1 MARAACRRLVALG
14 LLGGLSAL
22 CCAAHAASMVWAV
35 RGAHGT
41 LYLAGSVHLL
51 PAQDASLPPALDQ
64 AYRAAGK
71 LVMELDLGKLDQV
84 QLGEW
89 MQQHGALPAGSDLQ
103 TLLGETRYVRVR
115 SAVQGLGLPPQLI
128 DTQAPWLIGLEVA
141 ELEYARLG
149 FDPRQGVE
157 EQLVRRAQADG
168 KPTAGLETLQEEL
181 GGLEALS
188 AKEQL
193 RLLDQSLDELK
204 GAPEEMRA
212 VLGAWRRGDVS
223 ELARLLEQDFDGFPT
238 LYEALVAARNRHWLP
253 QIEAFTKDG
262 GNTLVV
268 VGALH
273 LVGPGGLLELLRKD
287 GFTPTQLP

>member
-1 MARAACRRLVALG
+1 MARTAFRRLVALG

-22 CCAAHAASMVWAV
+22 WSASQAASMVWAV

-51 PAQDASLPPALDQ
+51 PAQDASLPPALEQ
-64 AYRAAGK
+64 AYRASGK
-71 LVMELDLGKLDQV
+71 LVMELDLGKLDQA

-103 TLLGETRYVRVR
+103 TLLGQTRYVKVR
-115 SAVQGLGLPPQLI
+115 SAVEGLGLPQQLI

-149 FDPRQGVE
+149 FDPQQGVE

-168 KPTAGLETLQEEL
+168 KATAGLETVQEEL
-181 GGLEALS
+181 GGLESLPP
-188 AKEQL
+188 KEQL
-193 RLLDQSLDELK
+193 RLLDQSLEELK
-204 GAPEEMRA
+204 DAPEEMRA
-212 VLGAWRRGDVS
+212 VLSAWRRGDAT

-238 LYEALVAARNRHWLP
+238 LYEALVSSRNRHWLP
-253 QIEAFTKDG
+253 QIEAYAR
-262 GNTLVV
+262 GNGDTLVV